1 MLPQSA
7 SIHHRCVVWFVRHPP
22 SFFSFPSS
30 SISLSL
36 RAYLVSVRER
46 LYHPW
51 HWMVGKGASG
61 SGSSGIS
68 SHRIWVEPIILYTAS
83 DSFAPDFG
91 MSLPPLAHS
100 SDASFLSP
108 LPIRIRLFV
117 YEGLVLFTDKWST
130 MFCRLRQTAGAG
142 LWQPGR
148 TNEEEEEATT
158 WKYSTRESF
167 SLFSLF
173 LFLTF
178 SNFRMQAKIT
188 HYQSGGLLLI
198 S

>member
-22 SFFSFPSS
+22 SFSSFPSS

-100 SDASFLSP
+100 SDASFLS
-108 LPIRIRLFV
+108 LPFLFVFDYSYMKDWSCSLISGLRCSAGCGRRQEQVSDNQEERTKKKKKKKKQLRESIRL
-117 YEGLVLFTDKWST
+117 G
-130 MFCRLRQTAGAG
+130 
-142 LWQPGR
+142 
-148 TNEEEEEATT
+148 N
-158 WKYSTRESF
+158 
-167 SLFSLF
+167 LF
-173 LFLTF
+173 LFF
-178 SNFRMQAKIT
+178 
-188 HYQSGGLLLI
+188 LI
-198 S
+198 SCF